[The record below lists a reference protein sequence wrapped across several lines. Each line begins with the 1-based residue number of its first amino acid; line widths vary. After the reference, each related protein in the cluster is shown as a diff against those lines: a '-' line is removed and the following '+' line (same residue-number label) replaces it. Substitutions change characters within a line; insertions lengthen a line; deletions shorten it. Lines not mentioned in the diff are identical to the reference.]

1 MFVLLHGKVF
11 ILMNTWIAAKDL
23 MKQNY
28 LIKKFRSNL
37 NKEDITKDDCKHAQ
51 KIWKTC
57 NSKNLGDYHDLY
69 VQAGTLQLADVF
81 KNFREKCLNI
91 YRLDPAYLVSL
102 PSHGKY
108 A

>member
-1 MFVLLHGKVF
+1 MD
-11 ILMNTWIAAKDL
+11 TWERFNEAELPD
-23 MKQNY
+23 
-28 LIKKFRSNL
+28 KKEFCSNL
-37 NKEDITKDDCKHAQ
+37 NKEDITKDDYKHAQ

-57 NSKNLGDYHDLY
+57 NTKNLGDYHDLY

-81 KNFREKCLNI
+81 KNFREKCPNI